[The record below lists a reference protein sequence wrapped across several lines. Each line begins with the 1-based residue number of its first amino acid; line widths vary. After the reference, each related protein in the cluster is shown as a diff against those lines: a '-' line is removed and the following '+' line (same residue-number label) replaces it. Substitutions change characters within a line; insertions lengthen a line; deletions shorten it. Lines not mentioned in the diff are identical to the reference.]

1 MASRLCH
8 ISLHVKLH
16 CSGIKEEKRFPAQPP
31 PLNPSI
37 PHPPSASSGDVLI
50 TSTIVTSATVT
61 KTYRW
66 GSRRQQYYYFRRF
79 LISTTSIRSVREVG
93 WGSRLLLYLIAH
105 QLDEEAARC
114 KPANIKMS
122 AFKTCSRWRRWFFF
136 AWLFPLSVF
145 ISPQVKYLLVKV

>member
-93 WGSRLLLYLIAH
+93 AGLKITSLPDCTSAWRGSRQVQTCEHQNVGFKNLL
-105 QLDEEAARC
+105 
-114 KPANIKMS
+114 KM
-122 AFKTCSRWRRWFFF
+122 ATLVFLCLT
-136 AWLFPLSVF
+136 LPLVGFYFS
-145 ISPQVKYLLVKV
+145 SS